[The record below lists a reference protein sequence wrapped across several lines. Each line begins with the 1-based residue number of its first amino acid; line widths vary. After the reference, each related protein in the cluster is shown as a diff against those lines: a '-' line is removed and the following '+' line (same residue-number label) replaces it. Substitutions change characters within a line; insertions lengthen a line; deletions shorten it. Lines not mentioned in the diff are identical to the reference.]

1 MGPRG
6 GEYPRQVVIVSIGDL
21 VLDVRIVPEGP
32 LEPDDD
38 SPASI
43 AIGGGGQAANF
54 CAWTAASGEPVRLVT
69 RIGEDDTGRRLV
81 SDLEARGVEVRAVWA
96 AEPTGIVAV
105 VVGPDGRRSRFHG
118 LWAQARGARGE
129 NGRPHRRG
137 RCFRRHL
144 LHRLAAR
151 GDARRGGRAGGPG
164 SLAVGDAGR
173 GAADLS
179 DLLELAP
186 EVAAALERGRPVV
199 ALETSIVGQGLP
211 SPHNLRAAR
220 GCESAIRD
228 EGATPATVA
237 VLDGRLRVGL
247 SDADLERIASG
258 SVKVSSRDLGPS
270 VVRRAAGATTVAATM
285 RVAAMAGVRFLA
297 TGGIGGVHR
306 GHPED
311 QSADL
316 EELARSPL
324 AVFCAGA
331 KIILDLR
338 LTLERLESL
347 SVPVLGYGID
357 EFPAFYSR
365 RSGCRVGARVDG
377 VDDCARALQAAW
389 DTGTRGIVVAIPPPA
404 ELHGAEE
411 VTRRAVDETHDVSGS
426 DLTPR
431 LLARVAELSGG
442 RSLDLNVDVV
452 VNNARV
458 AAQVAQAYFGFDL
471 T

>member
-1 MGPRG
+1 
-6 GEYPRQVVIVSIGDL
+6 
-21 VLDVRIVPEGP
+21 
-32 LEPDDD
+32 
-38 SPASI
+38 
-43 AIGGGGQAANF
+43 
-54 CAWTAASGEPVRLVT
+54 
-69 RIGEDDTGRRLV
+69 
-81 SDLEARGVEVRAVWA
+81 
-96 AEPTGIVAV
+96 
-105 VVGPDGRRSRFHG
+105 
-118 LWAQARGARGE
+118 
-129 NGRPHRRG
+129 
-137 RCFRRHL
+137 
-144 LHRLAAR
+144 
-151 GDARRGGRAGGPG
+151 
-164 SLAVGDAGR
+164 
-173 GAADLS
+173 
-179 DLLELAP
+179 
-186 EVAAALERGRPVV
+186 VV

-211 SPHNLRAAR
+211 APHNLRAAR
-220 GCESAIRD
+220 GCEIAIRE

-258 SVKVSSRDLGPS
+258 SVKVTSRDLGPL

-316 EELARSPL
+316 EELARSPV

-365 RSGCRVGARVDG
+365 RSGCPVSARVDG
-377 VDDCARALQAAW
+377 ADECASALRASW
-389 DTGTRGIVVAIPPPA
+389 DAGGRGVVVAVPPPA
-404 ELHGAEE
+404 DLEGAEE
-411 VTRRAVDETHDVSGS
+411 MTLRAVAEIRDLSGPDV
-426 DLTPR
+426 TPR

-442 RSLDLNVDVV
+442 RSLDLNVDLV

-458 AAQVAQAYFGFDL
+458 AAQVARAFFA
-471 T
+471 